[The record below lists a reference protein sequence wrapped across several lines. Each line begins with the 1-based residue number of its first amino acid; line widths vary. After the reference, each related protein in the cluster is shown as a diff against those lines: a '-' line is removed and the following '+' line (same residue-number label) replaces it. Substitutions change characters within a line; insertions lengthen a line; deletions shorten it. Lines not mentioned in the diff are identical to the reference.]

1 MYVCVIYY
9 PKKMMRNLKIFSVM
23 ALCAVT
29 TFTAVAQKS
38 KLSSSDDSLS
48 YALGVANYK
57 YYVADSIDI
66 STKLFSKGMKDAE
79 KEKAFMNDTTAS
91 AFIVSYMQ
99 RRERERLTAEYDVQI
114 REAKAFLEENGKKEG
129 VVVLP
134 SGLQYMVLTQGTGA
148 TPGPDDVV
156 RVHYTGT
163 TVNGTKF
170 DSSHDRGEPAQFRV
184 SNVIKGWV
192 EGLQLMQEGSK
203 MMLYIPYDLA
213 YGERGAGNI
222 IKPFETLIFEVELL
236 EVIKE
241 EE

>member
-1 MYVCVIYY
+1 
-9 PKKMMRNLKIFSVM
+9 MMRNLKIFTVM

-29 TFTAVAQKS
+29 TLAVVAQKS
-38 KLSSSDDSLS
+38 KLVSSEDSLS

-66 STKLFSKGMKDAE
+66 STKMFSKGMKDAE

-99 RRERERLTAEYDVQI
+99 RRERERLMAEYDVHI
-114 REAKAFLEENGKKEG
+114 REAKAFLDENGKKEG
-129 VVVLP
+129 VVILP
-134 SGLQYMVLTQGTGA
+134 SGLQYRVLTQGTGA
-148 TPGPDDVV
+148 TPGPDDIVK
-156 RVHYTGT
+156 VHYTGT

-170 DSSHDRGEPAQFRV
+170 DSSYDRGEPAQFRV

-192 EGLQLMQEGSK
+192 EGLQLMHEGSK
-203 MMLYIPYDLA
+203 IMLYIPYDLA